1 MGIRFAVLLFFGV
14 LFYMG
19 VFRLPEAAGLKC
31 CAEKDLPV
39 KNASELLEFG
49 EIDTLLVQEKTVIDE
64 EGELDKEAIEIVT
77 MIGRSGIE
85 TVLMTEQSEAA
96 ADEIARRLGAVKTY
110 WETTDYMDV
119 IAQMEKDGK
128 KVLYAEDLWTAEE
141 SVELGRMTKNAI
153 KTNGFWTIACG
164 IAGIITASNP
174 AVVFFAIANIAAL
187 ALTTIKF
194 KKL

>member
-31 CAEKDLPV
+31 CTEKDLPV

-49 EIDTLLVQEKTVIDE
+49 EIDTLLVPEKAVIDE
-64 EGELDKEAIEIVT
+64 EGELDKEAIEIIT
-77 MIGRSGIE
+77 MMGSSGVE
-85 TVLMTEQSEAA
+85 TVLMTEGSEAA
-96 ADEIARRLGAVKTY
+96 ADEMARRLGAVKTY
-110 WETTDYMDV
+110 WGTTDYMGV
-119 IAQMEKDGK
+119 ILQLESEGK
-128 KVLYAEDLWTAEE
+128 KVLYAENLWAAEE
-141 SVELGRMTKNAI
+141 SVELGRMVKGTAKN
-153 KTNGFWTIACG
+153 NGIWTIACG
-164 IAGIITASNP
+164 IGGVITATNP
-174 AVVFFAIANIAAL
+174 AVGFFVIVNIVVL

>member
-1 MGIRFAVLLFFGV
+1 MGIRFAALLFFGV
-14 LFYMG
+14 LFYAG
-19 VFRLPEAAGLKC
+19 VFRLPQVAGLKRS
-31 CAEKDLPV
+31 AEKDLPI
-39 KNASELLEFG
+39 KDMAELMEFG
-49 EIDTLLVQEKTVIDE
+49 EIDTLLVPEKAVTDE
-64 EGELDKEAIEIVT
+64 DGELDKEAIEIVT

-119 IAQMEKDGK
+119 IVQMERDGK

-164 IAGIITASNP
+164 IGGVITATNP